1 MSYGVHFRVSGDF
14 ALFTRPEMK
23 AERVSY
29 EVPPA
34 SALRGIAE
42 AIHLPG
48 TDRPRP
54 DVADKPPVRWEIL
67 KVAVLRPVQLVSV
80 RRNEL
85 GSPEPCDIEDNR
97 QPRASLLLR
106 DVEYVIHAA
115 VSSPVGAPALPAPI
129 AAKHLE
135 IFKRRLKRG
144 EQHFQPYLGCREF
157 PAKCECAPE
166 PWEAHKR
173 QARKANPGERDLGR
187 MLREIYY
194 RKVFGKNGE
203 FIGWEADTDK
213 RDWFNAKMI
222 GGVVNFREKN
232 GR

>member
-54 DVADKPPVRWEIL
+54 DAADKPPVRWEIL
-67 KVAVLRPVQLVSV
+67 KVAVLKPVRFASV

-85 GSPEPCDIEDNR
+85 GTTAPCDIEDDR
-97 QPRASLLLR
+97 QQRASLLLR
-106 DVEYVIHAA
+106 DVEYVVHAA
-115 VSSPVGAPALPAPI
+115 VSSPVDGADIPAPV

-157 PAKCECAPE
+157 PARCEFAPP
-166 PWEAHKR
+166 PWETYQR
-173 QARKANPGERDLGR
+173 QAREANPGERPLGR
-187 MLREIYY
+187 MLREVRYAKART
-194 RKVFGKNGE
+194 RKGE
-203 FIGWEADTDK
+203 SPHYNAAPEWFVAVM
-213 RDWFNAKMI
+213 RD
-222 GGVVNFREKN
+222 GVVDFRDN
-232 GR
+232 GDRR